1 MLTDI
6 GKELRKLRIEND
18 ERLLDMAARLEKSPS
33 FISAVEVGKK
43 SPPSGFEE
51 AVISIYR
58 LSLEAAKML
67 RAAADRSRKAF
78 MLEPNTALGRDTA
91 GLLARR
97 MNTLSDSQL
106 KEIYAILSKEKKPE

>member
-6 GKELRKLRIEND
+6 GKELRKLRIEKE
-18 ERLLDMAARLEKSPS
+18 ERLLDMAARLDKSAS

-51 AVISIYR
+51 VIIAIYQ
-58 LSLEAAKML
+58 LSVDAANAL
-67 RAAADRSRKAF
+67 RSAADRSRKAF
-78 MLEPNTALGRDTA
+78 MLEPNSALGRDTA

-97 MNTLSDSQL
+97 INTLSDLQL
-106 KEIYAILSKEKKPE
+106 KEIRDILSKGNKS